1 MTATINPW
9 RTELGATL
17 RLAGPLA
24 LANMLQMMVY
34 AIDVVFVARLG
45 PEALAAASL
54 SVSLF
59 GLMVWSS
66 SAMAGAV
73 TALIAAEQG
82 RGRHAIREV
91 RRSVRMA
98 LWLTVALGLA
108 GMLVCRHGQA
118 IMLAA
123 GEPQRIAVRAGG
135 FLWVLQWAVIP
146 MIAGNVLRGFVAA
159 MGRPVFA
166 TAITALAIVVN
177 AMGNYAFVFGH
188 WGPFSFLGWPPLGL
202 PGSALSSVCTTL
214 ATLAAY
220 MLAIRADRKLHR
232 YRLLG
237 RWWRP
242 EWRRLRELVRLG
254 APVGLTVVA
263 EAGLFGSAAF
273 LMGLISET
281 QLAAHSVALQIAAFT
296 FQLPMG
302 IGQAATIR
310 VGQFYGAGD
319 RDGVGR
325 AGWTALAVGIGFSL
339 ASAVVMIVAPRLILS
354 AYVDIHAPANAAMIA
369 FAVRFLAVAA
379 AFQLVDG
386 AQAIAAGALR
396 GLQDT
401 RMPMAIA
408 LLGYWLPGFGTAVV
422 LGFYTHLQGLGVWIG
437 LATGLLV
444 VAVLLVRRWHRRE
457 ILGLAPA
464 TATKICSGAA

>member
-1 MTATINPW
+1 MTAPTHPW
-9 RTELGATL
+9 RSELGATL

-24 LANMLQMMVY
+24 LANLLQMMVY

-45 PEALAAASL
+45 AEALAAASL

-66 SAMAGAV
+66 SAMASAV

-82 RGRHAIREV
+82 RGRHALREI

-98 LWLTVALGLA
+98 LWLAVGLGLA
-108 GMLVCRHGQA
+108 GMVVCEHGEA
-118 IMLAA
+118 ILLAA
-123 GEPQRIAVRAGG
+123 GEPERIAVRAGG
-135 FLWVLQWAVIP
+135 FLMVLQAAVIP

-159 MGRPVFA
+159 LGRPVFA

-188 WGPFSFLGWPPLGL
+188 WGMPALGL
-202 PGSALSSVCTTL
+202 TGSALSSNCTAL

-220 MLAIRADRKLHR
+220 AIAIRTDRRLHR

-237 RWWRP
+237 RWWRA
-242 EWRRLRELVRLG
+242 EWTRLGELVRLG
-254 APVGLTVVA
+254 APIGFTVLA
-263 EAGLFGSAAF
+263 EVGLFGGAAF
-273 LMGLISET
+273 LMGLLSEV
-281 QLAAHSVALQIAAFT
+281 QLAAHTVALQLAAFA

-310 VGQFYGAGD
+310 VGHCYGAGD
-319 RDGVGR
+319 RAGAGR
-325 AGWTALAVGIGFSL
+325 AGWTALALGIGFSL
-339 ASAVVMIVAPRLILS
+339 SSAALMLGAPRLILS
-354 AYVDIHAPANAAMIA
+354 AYIDVTAPANAAMIVH
-369 FAVRFLAVAA
+369 AVRFLAVAA

-401 RMPMAIA
+401 RVPMAIA
-408 LLGYWLPGFGTAVV
+408 LLGYWIPGFGTAVV
-422 LGFYTHLQGLGVWIG
+422 LGFGTRLQGLGVWIG
-437 LATGLLV
+437 LAVGLAV
-444 VAVLLVRRWHRRE
+444 VAALLVRRWQRRE
-457 ILGLAPA
+457 LLGLAPA
-464 TATKICSGAA
+464 IC